1 MRLHA
6 AAQARGDVCGAGGV
20 YYTHGVAERAGGVTV
35 TRAEKRAERDAA
47 QAAKASSRRKRR
59 GGFVLGAVAG
69 AAIGLL
75 LAPKSGK
82 ETRAQLFGEGGIGGQ
97 VDRLK
102 GAVGAGKD
110 SAADQSEALKRKI
123 EETRERLRSQMDA
136 SGEGAADD
144 PPIE

>member
-1 MRLHA
+1 M
-6 AAQARGDVCGAGGV
+6 G
-20 YYTHGVAERAGGVTV
+20 
-35 TRAEKRAERDAA
+35 RAER
-47 QAAKASSRRKRR
+47 QAAKADKKAAKKVARRKHR
-59 GGFVLGAVAG
+59 GGFLIGAIAG

-82 ETRAQLFGEGGIGGQ
+82 ETRAQLFGEGGIGSQ

-123 EETRERLRSQMDA
+123 EETRERLRRQMDVGGEDA
-136 SGEGAADD
+136 PSGGA
-144 PPIE
+144 PVE

>member
-1 MRLHA
+1 LGRADRLA
-6 AAQARGDVCGAGGV
+6 AM
-20 YYTHGVAERAGGVTV
+20 AER
-35 TRAEKRAERDAA
+35 RAA
-47 QAAKASSRRKRR
+47 RRKRR
-59 GGFVLGAVAG
+59 GGFLVGAVAG

-75 LAPKSGK
+75 LAPKSGR

-123 EETRERLRSQMDA
+123 EETRERLRTQMDVGGDDA
-136 SGEGAADD
+136 SDGGAPA
-144 PPIE
+144 E